1 MLEETI
7 TREKVVELVMALPAN
22 RLASVYDFARFIQSH
37 PLAPLPTDD
46 IFGETVEEILADE
59 EEWEQQFAGSR
70 DELRKM
76 AQEAGAEYRAGKTRP
91 MEFNSEGK
99 PSR

>member
-1 MLEETI
+1 MSTETI
-7 TREKVVELVMALPAN
+7 TRKKIVELVMALPED
-22 RLASVYDFARFIQSH
+22 RLASVYDFARFVQSH
-37 PLAPLPTDD
+37 PLDGTLTND
-46 IFGETVEEILADE
+46 IFGETTDEIRADE
-59 EEWEQQFAGSR
+59 EQWEQQFAGSR

-99 PSR
+99 PS

>member
-1 MLEETI
+1 MSAETI
-7 TREKVVELVMALPAN
+7 TRKKIVELVMALPED

-37 PLAPLPTDD
+37 PLTPIPTDD
-46 IFGETVEEILADE
+46 IFGEAAEEILADE

-70 DELRKM
+70 DQLRKM
-76 AQEAGAEYRAGKTRP
+76 AQEAAAEYRAGKTRP
-91 MEFNSEGK
+91 MEFDSGGN

>member
-37 PLAPLPTDD
+37 PLATLPTDD
-46 IFGETVEEILADE
+46 IFGETEEEILADE

-91 MEFNSEGK
+91 MEFDSEGK